1 MNRRTLLLLLATVA
15 TGSARAATK
24 PAVAVHKNPWCGC
37 CGAWAAALRQ
47 AGYGIT
53 LHDSDDLAPMK
64 KSLDIPDKLQGC
76 HTALVEGYYVEGHV
90 PLDAIA
96 RLLKERP
103 AIAGL
108 AVPGM
113 PKGSL
118 GMGSD
123 PDASYDVFAVSK
135 DGSAVIFQ
143 HAGN

>member
-24 PAVAVHKNPWCGC
+24 PVVAVHKNAWCGC
-37 CGAWAAALRQ
+37 CGAWAAALRK
-47 AGYGIT
+47 AGYQIT
-53 LHDSDDLAPMK
+53 LHDSDDLVPMK
-64 KSLDIPDKLQGC
+64 KSLGIPDKLQGC

-123 PDASYDVFAVSK
+123 ADASYDVFAVGQ
-135 DGSAVIFQ
+135 DGSATIYQ
-143 HAGN
+143 HVGR

>member
-1 MNRRTLLLLLATVA
+1 MRVLR
-15 TGSARAATK
+15 
-24 PAVAVHKNPWCGC
+24 
-37 CGAWAAALRQ
+37 AWASALRQ
-47 AGYGIT
+47 TGYQVT
-53 LHDSDDLAPMK
+53 LHDSDDLAPLK
-64 KSLDIPDKLQGC
+64 KSLGIPEKLQGC
-76 HTALVEGYYVEGHV
+76 HTGLVGDYYLEGHI

-96 RLLKERP
+96 RLLQERP

-135 DGSAVIFQ
+135 DGSAVVFQ
-143 HAGN
+143 HVGK